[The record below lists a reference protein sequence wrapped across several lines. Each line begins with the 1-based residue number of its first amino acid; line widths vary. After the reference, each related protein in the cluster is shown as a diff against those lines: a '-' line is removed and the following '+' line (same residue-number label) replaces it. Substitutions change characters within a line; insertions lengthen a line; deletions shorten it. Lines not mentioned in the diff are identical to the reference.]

1 MPATALAL
9 RPSLTTAT
17 DERNKYRVINALVG
31 ECKGAVEL
39 GEEGGSGVG
48 KTDRRCPGHQTPT
61 PSCQMRS

>member
-1 MPATALAL
+1 M
-9 RPSLTTAT
+9 
-17 DERNKYRVINALVG
+17 INALVG

-48 KTDRRCPGHQTPT
+48 KTDRRCQGHQTPT